1 MLKLRMNTVKRKKKI
16 HPKFQRYQHW
26 SGLVK
31 MDRRKRAIML
41 IDIAQW
47 MLAPIYKGQL
57 SEARVPYLWTKL
69 ISAILHHA
77 LGDGNQFSVE
87 IFSREI

>member
-1 MLKLRMNTVKRKKKI
+1 
-16 HPKFQRYQHW
+16 
-26 SGLVK
+26 
-31 MDRRKRAIML
+31 ML
-41 IDIAQW
+41 IDFAQW
-47 MLAPIYKGQL
+47 MVAPIYKAQL
-57 SEARVPYLWTKL
+57 SEATVPYLWTKL